1 MFPIRYDAPLSMVV
15 GIFDF
20 ALEMKS
26 VGGNAVGFEQQV
38 YTDIEEEAKKKKKE

>member
-1 MFPIRYDAPLSMVV
+1 MVV

-38 YTDIEEEAKKKKKE
+38 YTDIEEEAKKKKGKKVYV